1 MIFMNPNLVLERQEV
16 VLLKHSWVPY
26 MAWLHICMTA
36 TLTLHFLL
44 FLVSSFWR
52 KTNFG
57 CTNKIFKLMHH
68 TAAKLDF
75 QFKIQLFVCTF
86 SNNYWGR
93 GISPYG
99 QISLQS
105 GATSPTISNQ
115 VAISPT
121 KHRLRLQYLLPFPFL
136 QGWTEPQWV

>member
-1 MIFMNPNLVLERQEV
+1 MNPNLVLERQEV

-68 TAAKLDF
+68 TAGKLDF
-75 QFKIQLFVCTF
+75 QFKIQFSCLFGHFVKIANARDGKKMFWIWFCLTRNRCLPQCVEYAKIIVKF
-86 SNNYWGR
+86 SLAVIYE
-93 GISPYG
+93 IS
-99 QISLQS
+99 QFSAHIS
-105 GATSPTISNQ
+105 
-115 VAISPT
+115 
-121 KHRLRLQYLLPFPFL
+121 
-136 QGWTEPQWV
+136 